1 MATAIGKRDYS
12 GRVRGA
18 GGTWGLRDYF
28 GPTSRRTTADSCSQ
42 EALHK
47 MEMQFEEKLN
57 QIRQSLQQEFDEK
70 IESLARSQQQTQGTP
85 QTIEHD
91 VVRVSTKG
99 SCAAT
104 AADPLGEYT
113 QTDAS
118 HQCELYVEDDPPRL
132 VAIGRVFEGGLT
144 IHGVPLQADWT
155 RVVVDEVHDANAPV
169 PFPNEEIQLVG
180 RQAGHSWL
188 GQDVWLCHYQHIPR

>member
-1 MATAIGKRDYS
+1 
-12 GRVRGA
+12 
-18 GGTWGLRDYF
+18 
-28 GPTSRRTTADSCSQ
+28 
-42 EALHK
+42 

-91 VVRVSTKG
+91 VVRVNTKG

-104 AADPLGEYT
+104 TIDPSGKYT

-144 IHGVPLQADWT
+144 IHGVPLQAEWT

-180 RQAGHSWL
+180 QASRIFLAWPRRLVMPLSAHTKEDLHRAKHKKQPIIDEDLTNVMMIPS
-188 GQDVWLCHYQHIPR
+188 LCC